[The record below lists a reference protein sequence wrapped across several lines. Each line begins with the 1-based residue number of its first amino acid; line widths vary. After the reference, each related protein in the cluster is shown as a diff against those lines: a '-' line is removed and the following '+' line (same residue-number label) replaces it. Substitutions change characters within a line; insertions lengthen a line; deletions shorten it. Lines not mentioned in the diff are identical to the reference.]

1 MAFLL
6 PAIQSILQNSP
17 PRGQVSVLILSPTR
31 ELAMQI
37 ATEATQ
43 LVSKLK
49 RPIEIH
55 TAYGGTAR
63 AQNYKQFV
71 KGDPKILVATPGRL
85 KDYLTEPE
93 ARKKL
98 DHMLTLILDEADTM
112 LEAGKHQHATF
123 TTVKILAEHWRRF
136 FT

>member
-6 PAIQSILQNSP
+6 PAIQSILQDSP

-37 ATEATQ
+37 AAEATQ

-55 TAYGGTAR
+55 TAFGGTAR
-63 AQNYKQFV
+63 AQRYQQFLQ
-71 KGDPKILVATPGRL
+71 GDPKILVATPGRL
-85 KDYLTEPE
+85 KDYLTERE
-93 ARKKL
+93 ARKKF

-112 LEAGKHQHATF
+112 LEAGKIGMQT
-123 TTVKILAEHWRRF
+123 LRG
-136 FT
+136 